1 MTKSNENHYEYVS
14 TYSGGK
20 LHFKNPHP
28 DEILIEDIA
37 HNLSMI
43 CRFNGSVKEHYSVGQ
58 HSIAV
63 AAAVLKA
70 TGDHE
75 QALAGLLHDASES
88 YILDIPRPIKPHLK
102 GYKAMENRL
111 TKVINKKFGVKEVS
125 DVVWDIDNRIVANE
139 ARLRFKVIPD
149 WLQDFE
155 EVDIEDT
162 WFDIEQPAEIEAAF
176 LYVYNELKTT
186 LEENK

>member
-1 MTKSNENHYEYVS
+1 MVELNENHYDYIS

-20 LHFKNPHP
+20 LHFKNPQP
-28 DEILIEDIA
+28 EEILIEDIA

-43 CRFNGSVKEHYSVGQ
+43 CRYNGSVEKMYSVAQ

-70 TGDHE
+70 TGDYE
-75 QALAGLLHDASES
+75 QALAGLLHDASEA
-88 YILDIPRPIKPHLK
+88 YLCDIPQPIKPHLK
-102 GYKAMENRL
+102 GYKSMENRI
-111 TKVINKKFGVKEVS
+111 TKAINKKFGVKKVS

-139 ARLRFKVIPD
+139 ARLRFKVVPE
-149 WLQDFE
+149 WVKDFE

-162 WFDIEQPAEIEAAF
+162 WFSVVPSEDAEATF
-176 LYVYNELKTT
+176 LYVFNDLMSKINEG
-186 LEENK
+186 